1 MRFLLRQFDQAIE
14 MPHVAVL
21 QQRVEQ
27 HRTERW
33 RERERQARLHAL
45 AQPVVHDLDER
56 DITLRHGLEKPVLL
70 QKLFVVRMPDKRQ
83 VRVQDEGKVAGHKIF
98 LDVSFVH
105 GFDHSRVN
113 AEWIARIVDFQPGG
127 ESLYG
132 A

>member
-1 MRFLLRQFDQAIE
+1 MRAVRFLLGQFDQAIE

-33 RERERQARLHAL
+33 RERKRQARLHAV

-70 QKLFVVRMPDKRQ
+70 QKLFVFRMPDKRQ
-83 VRVQDEGKVAGHKIF
+83 VRVQDEGEVALGHWQMLKIEPRKSAQSNSKVPA
-98 LDVSFVH
+98 DH
-105 GFDHSRVN
+105 G
-113 AEWIARIVDFQPGG
+113 
-127 ESLYG
+127 
-132 A
+132 